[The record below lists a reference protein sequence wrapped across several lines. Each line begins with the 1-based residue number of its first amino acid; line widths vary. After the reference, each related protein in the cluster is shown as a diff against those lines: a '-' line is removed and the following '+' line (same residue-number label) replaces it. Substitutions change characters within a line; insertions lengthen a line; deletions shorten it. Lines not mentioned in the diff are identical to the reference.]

1 MKQTLFLA
9 ATLLCPLAAQ
19 ASTSM
24 EEAFE
29 AYVKVKQIEAKLSLA
44 EQEESHQE
52 LAAALTSAKIEFH
65 SIARSDQEELES
77 WERKALERVVKTK
90 PAPKKADPEALAFLK
105 KSFGEAKSLSVLEW
119 QVVQDFFGRV
129 TQESFLKESFG
140 AGELA
145 SSQALGKNIK
155 VVLILDPF
163 RRLLGNKNA
172 LEREDL
178 EKLNLSVDAVEISS
192 FSSVENQADELRHYL
207 LKRSNEP
214 YVLVSSGEAS
224 AVVHKLLDL
233 HPSFRTREELVGWVN
248 ADGRLFGRAPEP
260 KEKKG
265 RKLASIEQSRADR
278 FESDALSGL
287 RQLRLESLERQAPL
301 GLGFPILNLIST
313 DESFRAAKNL
323 RESIVAD
330 GSNLFIER
338 GPAWKRI
345 REALTQLNPQV
356 VR

>member
-1 MKQTLFLA
+1 MKRSLFLA
-9 ATLLCPLAAQ
+9 AILLCPLAAQ

-24 EEAFE
+24 EEAFD

-44 EQEESHQE
+44 EQEESRQE

-65 SIARSDQEELES
+65 SIARSDHEELES
-77 WERKALERVVKTK
+77 WEKKALERVTKTK
-90 PAPKKADPEALAFLK
+90 PAPKKVDPEALAFLK
-105 KSFGEAKSLSVLEW
+105 KSFGDAKSLSVLEW
-119 QVVQDFFGRV
+119 QVVQEFFGRV

-145 SSQALGKNIK
+145 KIAPSEKNIK
-155 VVLILDPF
+155 VILILDPF
-163 RRLLGNKNA
+163 RRLLGSKDS
-172 LEREDL
+172 LEKKDL
-178 EKLNLSVDAVEISS
+178 EELNLSVDAVEISS
-192 FSSVENQADELRHYL
+192 FASVENQAEELRHYL
-207 LKRSNEP
+207 LKKSNES

-260 KEKKG
+260 KENKG
-265 RKLASIEQSRADR
+265 RKIASIEHSRADR

-313 DESFRAAKNL
+313 DESFRATKNL

-330 GSNLFIER
+330 GSNIFIGK

-345 REALTQLNPQV
+345 REAITQLKSQ
-356 VR
+356 